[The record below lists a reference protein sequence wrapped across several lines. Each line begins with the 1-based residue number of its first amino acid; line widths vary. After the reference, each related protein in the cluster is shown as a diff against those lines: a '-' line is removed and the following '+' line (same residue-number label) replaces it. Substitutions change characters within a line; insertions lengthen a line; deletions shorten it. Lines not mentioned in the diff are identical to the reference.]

1 MVTAGVE
8 PAGKAALVS
17 EARTG
22 KRFPLRLPITIR
34 KKKSPRKHRG
44 STSDLSA
51 GGAYFSAAADFEV
64 GSTIQFSI
72 TLPRQALGTRKDVEL
87 HCSGRVVRAEAAPG
101 GARKRKKQKRWKGLA
116 CVIDRYR
123 FVRKP

>member
-1 MVTAGVE
+1 MTAGVG
-8 PAGKAALVS
+8 PAGKATLVT

-34 KKKSPRKHRG
+34 KAKSSRRHRG

-64 GSTIQFSI
+64 GSTIEFAI
-72 TLPRQALGTRKDVEL
+72 TLPHQALGTRKDVEL
-87 HCSGRVVRAEAAPG
+87 HCSGRVVRAEAAPASPRG
-101 GARKRKKQKRWKGLA
+101 RKKQKRWKGLA
-116 CVIDRYR
+116 CVIDQYR

>member
-1 MVTAGVE
+1 MT
-8 PAGKAALVS
+8 

-34 KKKSPRKHRG
+34 KAKSSRRHRG

-64 GSTIQFSI
+64 GSTIEFAI
-72 TLPRQALGTRKDVEL
+72 TLPHQALGTRKDVEL
-87 HCSGRVVRAEAAPG
+87 HCSGRVVRAEAAPASPRG
-101 GARKRKKQKRWKGLA
+101 RKKQKRWKGLA
-116 CVIDRYR
+116 CVIDQYE

>member
-1 MVTAGVE
+1 MT
-8 PAGKAALVS
+8 

-34 KKKSPRKHRG
+34 KSKSARKHKG
-44 STSDLSA
+44 ATTDVSA

-64 GSTIQFSI
+64 GSTIEFAI
-72 TLPRQALGTRKDVEL
+72 TLPHQALGTRKDVEL
-87 HCSGRVVRAEAAPG
+87 HCSGRVVRAEAAPAAKG
-101 GARKRKKQKRWKGLA
+101 KKQKKQAKWKGLA
-116 CVIDRYR
+116 CIIDQYR